1 MVIQIYIKI
10 LKQTGDFKTRSTIKE
25 FWIFNLLSVLISL
38 TFTVIESSLNFKFV
52 GNIGILT
59 TLYSIFIFI
68 PSLSLSVRR
77 LHDVGKSGWTILFI
91 IVPIVGIVW
100 LLALFCRDTMPERN
114 KWGEN
119 PTLRSFYKST

>member
-1 MVIQIYIKI
+1 VIQIYIKI
-10 LKQTGDFKTRSTIKE
+10 LKQYGDFKTRSTIKE